1 MCKSQCNE
9 DETQMTTPA
18 TSLTERVSPI
28 AAGAH
33 VVAAHFL
40 GRTPVLALAD
50 GTVIISEPGNE
61 TRIPAHEEAAILCA
75 ASSGS
80 TLFTGGD
87 DGRVV
92 AITATGATT
101 QLAHEKGRWI
111 DAITARAD
119 GAIAWAAG
127 KNLSARDAKGEVKTW
142 IAPTTPRGLSFM
154 PKGYRIAASHY
165 NGVSLW
171 FPNAA
176 AAPELL
182 DWKGSHLDVTTS
194 PDGRF
199 VVSSMQENSLHG
211 WRVADKADMRMTGYP
226 AKIRSWSWSHD
237 GNWLAT
243 SGAEASVIWPFQ
255 AKGGPMGQ
263 SPRECGVREFKVS
276 QVAFHPKALILA
288 IGYEDGWIIL
298 VRLTDGSEILAR
310 ATQNSKDAV
319 TALNWDASGRQLL
332 FGTQDGHAGVLSL
345 PI

>member
-1 MCKSQCNE
+1 
-9 DETQMTTPA
+9 MTSPTS
-18 TSLTERVSPI
+18 SLTDRLTPI

-33 VVAAHFL
+33 VIAAHFL
-40 GRTPVLALAD
+40 GRTPVFALAD
-50 GTVIISEPGNE
+50 GTVLISEPGNE
-61 TRIPAHEEAAILCA
+61 TRIAAHPDAAILCA
-75 ASSGS
+75 ASNG
-80 TLFTGGD
+80 TVLFTGGD
-87 DGRVV
+87 DGK
-92 AITATGATT
+92 IIATSAAGVTT
-101 QLAHEKGRWI
+101 EIAREKGRWI
-111 DAITARAD
+111 DAITARSD

-127 KNLSARDAKGEVKTW
+127 KNVSARDAKGEVKTW
-142 IAPTTPRGLSFM
+142 TAPSTPRGLAFM

-176 AAPELL
+176 AAPDVL

-263 SPRECGVREFKVS
+263 SPRECGVRECKVS
-276 QVAFHPKALILA
+276 LVAFHPKALILA

-310 ATQNSKDAV
+310 STQDSKDAI
-319 TALNWDASGRQLL
+319 TALNWDSAGRQLA
-332 FGTQDGHAGVLSL
+332 FGTQDGQAGVVTL
-345 PI
+345 PV